1 MAWHGMAIDLVGGN
15 THEFPV
21 VGFSL
26 GSGAAVFPRGRLGF
40 SSTPRRPRRQRIASV
55 TKAGLERGLL
65 DQNCHEAGSRMRPGV
80 VPGGTAHY
88 AALFRGTVTASF
100 PDGLRDRR

>member
-40 SSTPRRPRRQRIASV
+40 CPDD
-55 TKAGLERGLL
+55 L
-65 DQNCHEAGSRMRPGV
+65 DVNA
-80 VPGGTAHY
+80 
-88 AALFRGTVTASF
+88 
-100 PDGLRDRR
+100 